1 MRRVVED
8 DLIEDTT
15 SQGGWM
21 YADLF
26 LALMVIFLATVSFVP
41 SFGNAPKVNFG
52 NSQGSGPLQSYSKV
66 FPERLDIVFEGFDYK
81 FLKNSI
87 KEFTDSKGIAGS
99 STISFAQIIAGYDP
113 NKELAQNAIK
123 RALVFS
129 NKIDQSDH
137 KLLDYASTTL
147 SSSSSLTPNR
157 IVLQLT
163 FATRVGVT
171 G

>member
-1 MRRVVED
+1 MRKLVPLEEV
-8 DLIEDTT
+8 EDTT

-41 SFGNAPKVNFG
+41 SFGTAGKTDFG
-52 NSQGSGPLQSYSKV
+52 NAQSTGPLQSYSKI
-66 FPERLDIVFEGFDYK
+66 FPERLDIVFEGFDFK
-81 FLKNSI
+81 FLMNSI
-87 KEFTDSKGIAGS
+87 KEFTDKNKITGS

-113 NKELAQNAIK
+113 SKEDAQIAIK
-123 RALVFS
+123 RALAFS
-129 NKIDQSDH
+129 KEIDQSDH

-157 IVLQLT
+157 VVMQIT